1 MKWCPGAADEC
12 ARAVEASHPHAL
24 PGLGLLASHPHALP
38 GLGLLAIAMGD
49 GSVHVVAVPDPAAVF
64 AAAAQGRVT
73 TGAGAACSTARPKLR
88 IVTVGVSGGR
98 SLTVPFRDARRFPF
112 TRW

>member
-1 MKWCPGAADEC
+1 MGCVRRDVKWCPGAADEC
-12 ARAVEASHPHAL
+12 ARAVE
-24 PGLGLLASHPHALP
+24 ASHPHALP